1 MSRSYAIRI
10 PIEVLL
16 SETLRNRL
24 AGFRLNF
31 PLLEILSPERMRE
44 LVRKALLEAGFTEA
58 PNGCLAMPAGFK
70 QSAIIDPA
78 TMEMLL
84 SIDVPAEQLVRMEE
98 EAIPGMENLIRKALT
113 RGTTI
118 DNGAIND
125 ISEKMAREMAD
136 LAVKAQASVNGVLK
150 DVYREAIREKAGQM
164 GTVSNISESSDG
176 NIYRIHIE
184 IDQ

>member
-24 AGFRLNF
+24 AGFKLNF

-44 LVRKALLEAGFTEA
+44 LVRSALLEAGFTEA
-58 PNGCLAMPAGFK
+58 PGGGLSMPAGFK

-78 TMEMLL
+78 TMEMIL
-84 SIDVPAEQLVRMEE
+84 SLDIPAEHLVRMEE
-98 EAIPGMENLIRKALT
+98 ESIPGMEHLIKNALA

-118 DNGAIND
+118 DNGSIND
-125 ISEKMAREMAD
+125 LSEKMAREMAN
-136 LAVKAQASVNGVLK
+136 LAVKAQTTVNGVLK
-150 DVYREAIREKAGQM
+150 DVYREAIREKAGQI